1 MKKFKPETS
10 IAIQIWV
17 GLIILFLIYKYIDT
31 AIIKWP
37 LLIMVGGTFF
47 YSILDTFKDAYKKE
61 MEEAIKTGIFPT
73 KKDAIKN
80 WSKAIFTLILL
91 IIGLLFLFPDFLKD
105 KGAQLVPNNHGI
117 TYEIVSKE
125 KLDKVCVSK
134 DKCSTTVKKI
144 MSSNDGFLFETYIS
158 DGSDSVWCGG
168 YNDNRFL
175 ETYNP
180 CSTIGDYGGGGEN
193 IIVTNKKNN
202 IKKVIVGNG
211 TQLLRINAPEE
222 YPYLIFSSTSEGNS
236 KSSQPVYALYNKDDL
251 TFVSESRENKYS
263 VLIR

>member
-37 LLIMVGGTFF
+37 LLIMVGGAFF
-47 YSILDTFKDAYKKE
+47 YSVLDGFKDAYKKE

-105 KGAQLVPNNHGI
+105 KDVQLVPNNYGI

-144 MSSNDGFLFETYIS
+144 LSSNDGFIFETYTS
-158 DGSDSVWCGG
+158 DGSDSVWCGKWS
-168 YNDNRFL
+168 DN
-175 ETYNP
+175 EWAESINP

-193 IIVTNKKNN
+193 IIVTNKINS
-202 IKKVIVGNG
+202 IKKVITGNG
-211 TQLLRINAPEE
+211 TQLLRIDAPEE

-236 KSSQPVYALYNKDDL
+236 KSSQPIYALYKKDDL
-251 TFVSESRENKYS
+251 TFVSESKTNKYS
-263 VLIR
+263 EFN